1 MKVLVTG
8 ASGFIGRYLLN
19 ELMEHG
25 YEVRALTRRAIKVEG
40 VEVMKGDITKL
51 STLQK
56 AFHGID
62 AVFHNA
68 AYAADYGDRRKFF
81 EVNVEGTRNVAEM
94 CKKNGVG
101 RIIYTSSAGVYGFPN
116 TNEWITE
123 DSPKKPIN
131 AYQRSKLEAENVLNE
146 YEDIHISVVRPPLV
160 LGAGAKAAFMLL
172 SKMEEQK
179 MAYIGDGKNY
189 ITIAHPKDVAL
200 CLRLALEKDEEGDI
214 FNVVSFVCRIEELY
228 KEIANELGVEE
239 PKKHMPYFL
248 AYFFAFLSETFAK
261 EPSLTRF
268 RVKSFGTTRRISCEK
283 AKKKLGYKPGY
294 DLKATVRDMVEWY
307 KGIKEEGQR
316 TSS

>member
-25 YEVRALTRRAIKVEG
+25 YEVRALTRKAIKVEG
-40 VEVMKGDITKL
+40 VEAMKGDITKP

-56 AFHGID
+56 AFQGVD

-68 AYAADYGDRRKFF
+68 AYAADYGERIKFY
-81 EVNVEGTRNVAEM
+81 EVNVEGTRNVAEA
-94 CKKNGVG
+94 CKKNRVE
-101 RIIYTSSAGVYGFPN
+101 RIIYTGSAGVYGFPN

-131 AYQRSKLEAENVLNE
+131 AYQESKLEAEKVLNE
-146 YEDIHISVVRPPLV
+146 YEDMHISIVRPPLV

-172 SKMEEQK
+172 SKMEEGK
-179 MAYIGDGKNY
+179 LAYIGNGKNY

-200 CLRLALEKDEEGDI
+200 CLRLALEKDEKGEI
-214 FNVVSFVCRIEELY
+214 FNVVSFICRIEELY
-228 KEIANELGVEE
+228 KEIAKQLGVEE
-239 PKKHMPYFL
+239 PKKHVPYFL
-248 AYFFAFLSETFAK
+248 AYLVAFLSEKFAK
-261 EPSLTRF
+261 EPSLTKF

-294 DLKATVRDMVEWY
+294 DLKATVKDMVEWY

-316 TSS
+316 ASF